1 MLEDFKITYYNSLS
15 RNLPLE
21 ICQGFSSNHING
33 LCKNIYIE
41 ITNKSLKDI
50 SVTVKLKNNIKC
62 YTTRKIHNKRNLESA
77 PEFILH
83 APNYKK
89 CSGENNENIY
99 LFSKPLKNSIKFTVS
114 LGNGFYSASFKT
126 SAIFTIVIN
135 DTLLINYE
143 LEAKGHKWAS
153 KRMSPNEN
161 CFNPYSALQNL
172 LKIDHN

>member
-62 YTTRKIHNKRNLESA
+62 YTI
-77 PEFILH
+77 
-83 APNYKK
+83 
-89 CSGENNENIY
+89 CS
-99 LFSKPLKNSIKFTVS
+99 
-114 LGNGFYSASFKT
+114 
-126 SAIFTIVIN
+126 
-135 DTLLINYE
+135 
-143 LEAKGHKWAS
+143 
-153 KRMSPNEN
+153 
-161 CFNPYSALQNL
+161 
-172 LKIDHN
+172 